1 VVTKE
6 VEMPDVNALTE
17 ALAGRG
23 IPYELLEHA
32 RTDRAAD
39 EAKALGLS
47 PHEVAKTIVVSAGGR
62 NTRVVLP
69 ASERIDMHK
78 LRELLDA
85 GKELHLLTEEDL
97 AREYPEFELGAV
109 PPIGG
114 RDDEVIVDRRVAE
127 KRHVVFEAGSH
138 SQSVRV
144 GGGDLASLAG
154 ARVADVCVD

>member
-1 VVTKE
+1 
-6 VEMPDVNALTE
+6 MPDVDALTK
-17 ALAGRG
+17 ALDGRG

-39 EAKALGLS
+39 EAKALGLP
-47 PHEVAKTIVVSAGGR
+47 PHDVAKTIVVTTGER
-62 NTRVVLP
+62 NVRVVLP

-97 AREYPEFELGAV
+97 AREYPGFELGAV

-114 RDDEVIVDRRVAE
+114 REDELVVDHRIAE
-127 KRHVVFEAGSH
+127 KRDVVFEAGTH
-138 SQSVRV
+138 SASVRV
-144 GGGDLASLAG
+144 SVSDLVALAG
-154 ARVADVCVD
+154 ERVADVCAD